1 MQVVIIGAGAAGLT
15 SAAALAKAGHSV
27 KVFDPNPKPGGV
39 LQGWQADGF
48 TWDLGQLLV
57 EGFGNNEPV
66 GDIFEALGC
75 AGDIEIFKDDRR
87 YVFPDFKIDKPVK
100 FTGPKWR
107 MQFLGQQFP
116 EDKGGLKRY
125 YQDYIRF
132 TRLMTIVRQMGDAS
146 GMQLFWKRIQLL
158 TSMLPFASRKD
169 WNAEQVMSDYFKS
182 PQLKAV
188 FISILADFFTP
199 PSQFQGLGVFA
210 LNSEASF
217 DARIPKRI
225 ARGADQLFLYSIKGG
240 TTTLVNALVKV
251 IESHQGQFY
260 LNEYVTDIQIVDNQV
275 KGVETNLG
283 NYYPAD
289 IIVASGGAKET
300 FHELVGDSYLPP
312 EFNKKVDDLPIMDSI
327 FMVHVGLDYD
337 PSPTTG
343 GVCTYYYRTYDI
355 EGSIKESKTGVYHE
369 GKYGFVIHQP
379 SLRTSEMAPEG
390 HHGLTIYTIC
400 PDKLT
405 TSDWESRKEYYTE
418 KLLAYAEE
426 SIPGLSEHIVK
437 TVTLTPLDF
446 KRITHTNHH
455 AFGGL
460 APIQGKSGI
469 PHETPIS
476 GLWFVG
482 HQSAGG
488 GGVSAVVIQAYQ
500 TAKRILEKA
509 TTS

>member
-1 MQVVIIGAGAAGLT
+1 MQVIIIGAGAAGLT

-39 LQGWQADGF
+39 LQGWRENGF

-57 EGFGNNEPV
+57 EGFGKGEPV
-66 GDIFEALGC
+66 GDIFETLGC
-75 AGDIEIFKDDRR
+75 SEDIEIIKDDRR
-87 YVFPDFKIDKPVK
+87 YVFPDFNIDKPEQYQ
-100 FTGPKWR
+100 GPKWR
-107 MQFLGQQFP
+107 MKFLSQQFP
-116 EDKGGLKRY
+116 EDKLGLERY
-125 YQDYIRF
+125 WKDYIRF
-132 TRLMTIVRQMGDAS
+132 TRLMTIVRQMGDSS
-146 GMQLFWKRIQLL
+146 GIQLFWKRMNLL
-158 TSMLPFASRKD
+158 ASMLPFASRKD

-182 PQLKAV
+182 PQLQAV

-217 DARIPKRI
+217 DARLPKRI

-240 TTTLVNALVKV
+240 TTTLVDALVKV
-251 IESHQGQFY
+251 IKNYQGQLH
-260 LNEYVTDIQIVDNQV
+260 LNEYVTAIQIDDNQV

-283 NYYPAD
+283 NFYPAE

-300 FHELVGDSYLPP
+300 FHQLVGDAYLPP
-312 EFNKKVDDLPIMDSI
+312 EYIQQVDDLPIMDSI

-379 SLRTSEMAPEG
+379 SLRTPEMAPKG
-390 HHGLTIYTIC
+390 QHALTLYTIC
-400 PDKLT
+400 PDQLAK
-405 TSDWESRKEYYTE
+405 SDWESQKDYYTE
-418 KLLAYAEE
+418 KLLTYAEE
-426 SIPGLSEHIVK
+426 SIPGLREHIVT

-446 KRITHTNHH
+446 QQLTHTEHH

-482 HQSAGG
+482 HQSEGG

-500 TAKRILEKA
+500 TAIRILEKA
-509 TTS
+509 S